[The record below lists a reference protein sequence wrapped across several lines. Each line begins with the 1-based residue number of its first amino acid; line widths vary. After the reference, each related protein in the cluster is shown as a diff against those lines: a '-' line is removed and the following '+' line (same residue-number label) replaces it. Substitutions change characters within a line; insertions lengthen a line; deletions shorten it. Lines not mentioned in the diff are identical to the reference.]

1 MKKQIDLLQGPIV
14 GSLSKLAFP
23 IMATSLIQMAYNL
36 TDMIWIG
43 RINSNA
49 VAAVGAASMYLWLS
63 NGVVMIP
70 RSGGQVKVAQSL
82 GAQREKEAIEYARGA
97 LQIGILLGLFFGLL
111 CIIGQRSLIGFF
123 HLNSRIVIGDA
134 RIYLAIV
141 GGGVIFSFLNQIL
154 TSIMTAMG
162 NSIVT
167 FGATSVGLVV
177 NIILD
182 PLLIFGVGPFP
193 RLGVKGA
200 ALATV
205 LAQLIVSVT
214 FLRIIWN
221 EPRIFSK
228 IQMKRRTEITYYR
241 DIVKIGLPIGLQNMF
256 FTGISMMIAR
266 LIAGF
271 GDAAVAVQKVGS
283 QIESISWMTADGFAT
298 AVNSFVAQ
306 NYGARNMERIKKGYA
321 TAIGIMVLWGLF
333 TSIVLIVFPEWIFR
347 VFITETEILPM
358 GVAYLQ
364 ILGISQVFMCVEITT
379 TGAFQGLG
387 RTLQPSIMGVIF
399 TAIRIPLAMLLSATV
414 LELNGIWWSI
424 TISSILKG
432 SILPVWFCLI
442 FYKLKKQPM

>member
-205 LAQLIVSVT
+205 LAQLIVSIT